1 MALSNPNTYS
11 ILAGAAMALNRFA
24 KGDDS
29 SDEDFDGEYAQG
41 PRRLRQNKKATVIP
55 KGGKDLLK
63 KATDTPKGGEGD
75 DYSDEVDAGEYAQ
88 CPQRRGQNKEASAA
102 IKGGGVSKKATVIPK
117 GPGSKG
123 GHSRTSNVDT
133 NSESNN
139 ASSKYFTCRGT
150 LNSDALEVFKE
161 LSCPQ
166 LMEASPRPP
175 KPIEVIIGDVIDPA
189 TFCMVQK
196 CELDSIKPMENVLTL
211 EGNFRTAY
219 VCVMEIQRSTFK
231 FIPF

>member
-11 ILAGAAMALNRFA
+11 ILAGAAMALNRLA

-29 SDEDFDGEYAQG
+29 SDEDYDGEYAQG
-41 PRRLRQNKKATVIP
+41 PRRLGQNKKATVIP
-55 KGGKDLLK
+55 KGENDLSK
-63 KATDTPKGGEGD
+63 KATVTSKEEDGD
-75 DYSDEVDAGEYAQ
+75 DSSEDVGENAQ
-88 CPQRRGQNKEASAA
+88 CPRRRGPNKKNATDNSSE
-102 IKGGGVSKKATVIPK
+102 KKKATVIPK
-117 GPGSKG
+117 GPRSMD
-123 GHSRTSNVDT
+123 SSVAAERRASNVDS
-133 NSESNN
+133 NSGSNN

-211 EGNFRTAY
+211 EGNFRTRFA
-219 VCVMEIQRSTFK
+219 
-231 FIPF
+231 

>member
-11 ILAGAAMALNRFA
+11 ILAGAAMALNRFV

-29 SDEDFDGEYAQG
+29 SDEDYDGEYAQG
-41 PRRLRQNKKATVIP
+41 PRRLGQN
-55 KGGKDLLK
+55 K

-75 DYSDEVDAGEYAQ
+75 DNSDEVDAGVYAQ
-88 CPQRRGQNKEASAA
+88 GPRRRGQNKEASDTM
-102 IKGGGVSKKATVIPK
+102 KGGDVSKKATVIPK

-123 GHSRTSNVDT
+123 DHSRTSNVET
-133 NSESNN
+133 NSGSNN

-211 EGNFRTAY
+211 EGNFRTA
-219 VCVMEIQRSTFK
+219 
-231 FIPF
+231 